1 MALQQIPAPRIGG
14 PSPIDL
20 SGKHNKNYGERAI
33 GVILFL
39 FAAISI
45 LTTIGIVFILVLE
58 AARFFREIPVA
69 DFLFG
74 NTWTGLFLDG
84 EWGVL
89 PLVRGTLIT
98 SLIALIVAV
107 PLGLMSAIYLSEYA
121 NDRVR
126 DILKPALEL
135 LAGVPTI
142 VYGYFALTFIT
153 PELLKPIFGGFL
165 TNLNGLSAGIAMGI
179 MILPMMA
186 SLSEDAIR
194 GVPNSLREAASALG
208 ATRFESSLKVVVPA
222 AISGIIA
229 ALILSMS
236 RAVGETMIVALASGS
251 RPAEGWNP
259 LNGMQTITGYIVQV
273 FTGDVVYGTTRFQS
287 LYAVGLL
294 LFLLTLSLNLL
305 SQIVARRF
313 RRDYQ

>member
-1 MALQQIPAPRIGG
+1 MSLQQIPALPTGN
-14 PSPIDL
+14 PPPIDL
-20 SGKHNKNYGERAI
+20 SGRGNRNVGESII
-33 GVILFL
+33 GGILFA

-45 LTTIGIVFILVLE
+45 LTTVGIVLVLLLE
-58 AARFFREIPVA
+58 AGRFFREIAVA
-69 DFLFG
+69 DFLLG
-74 NTWTGLFLDG
+74 NTWTGLFQDG

-98 SLIALIVAV
+98 SIIALIVAV
-107 PLGLMSAIYLSEYA
+107 PLGLMSAIYLSEFA
-121 NDRVR
+121 SDGMRNV
-126 DILKPALEL
+126 LKPALEL

-153 PELLKPIFGGFL
+153 PELLKPIFGENVL
-165 TNLNGLSAGIAMGI
+165 NLNGLSAGIAMGI

-186 SLSEDAIR
+186 SLSEDAVR
-194 GVPNSLREAASALG
+194 AVPRSLREAASALG
-208 ATRFESSLKVVVPA
+208 ATRLETSLRVVVPA
-222 AISGIIA
+222 AVSGIIA

-251 RPAEGWNP
+251 RPADAWNP
-259 LNGMQTITGYIVQV
+259 LEGMQTITGYIVQV

-294 LFLLTLSLNLL
+294 LFLLTLTLNLL

-313 RRDYQ
+313 RREYQ

>member
-1 MALQQIPAPRIGG
+1 MALQQIPSPHIGG

-20 SGKHNKNYGERAI
+20 SGRRNKNHGERAI

-58 AARFFREIPVA
+58 AVRFFREIHVT

-89 PLVRGTLIT
+89 PLVRGTLMT

-121 NDRVR
+121 STRVR
-126 DILKPALEL
+126 DVLKPALEL

-153 PELLKPIFGGFL
+153 PELLKPIFGSNL

-186 SLSEDAIR
+186 SLSEDAVR

-208 ATRFESSLKVVVPA
+208 ATRLETSIRVVLPA
-222 AISGIIA
+222 AVSGIIA
-229 ALILSMS
+229 AIILSMS
-236 RAVGETMIVALASGS
+236 RAVGETMIVAIASGA
-251 RPAEGWNP
+251 RPADGWTP
-259 LNGMQTITGYIVQV
+259 LAGMQTITGYIVQV

-294 LFLLTLSLNLL
+294 LFLLTLTLNLL
-305 SQIVARRF
+305 SQVVARRF

>member
-1 MALQQIPAPRIGG
+1 MSLQQIPALPTGN
-14 PSPIDL
+14 PPPIDL
-20 SGKHNKNYGERAI
+20 SGRGNRNVGENII
-33 GVILFL
+33 GGILFA

-45 LTTIGIVFILVLE
+45 LTTVGIVLVLLLE
-58 AARFFREIPVA
+58 AGRFFREIAVA
-69 DFLFG
+69 DFLLG
-74 NTWTGLFLDG
+74 NTWTGLFQDG

-98 SLIALIVAV
+98 SIIALIVAV
-107 PLGLMSAIYLSEYA
+107 PLGLMSAIYLSEFA
-121 NDRVR
+121 SDGMRNV
-126 DILKPALEL
+126 LKPALEL

-153 PELLKPIFGGFL
+153 PELLKPIFGENVL
-165 TNLNGLSAGIAMGI
+165 NLNGLSAGIAMGI

-186 SLSEDAIR
+186 SLSEDAVR
-194 GVPNSLREAASALG
+194 AVPRSLREAASALG
-208 ATRFESSLKVVVPA
+208 ATRLETSLRVVVPA
-222 AISGIIA
+222 AVSGIIA

-251 RPAEGWNP
+251 RPADAWNP
-259 LNGMQTITGYIVQV
+259 LEGMQTITGYIVQV

-294 LFLLTLSLNLL
+294 LFLLTLTLNLL

-313 RRDYQ
+313 RREYQ